1 MDKRNAYCFKW
12 THRNKQMEQS
22 TTGLLFTY
30 AAYIFTADPG
40 QLFGKVSEC
49 TSIELTGNPMKI
61 KKS

>member
-1 MDKRNAYCFKW
+1 
-12 THRNKQMEQS
+12 MEQS

-49 TSIELTGNPMKI
+49 TSIELTRNPMKF